1 MPTFQVK
8 FRFLPQAI
16 RLLDSSVF
24 VPILMLALAA
34 LLIAG
39 RPSPAEAADQYGLQA
54 TDLTILGI
62 DGPVSATGTGVES
75 ANGIDLLRS
84 SLQQFIGSA
93 TASTQNGSASGAYLD
108 DSSLSNWGTITGTS
122 VSSIA
127 GGANARSSTL
137 TNSGTI
143 TGTSNSNMAYG
154 VYAQFGTS
162 TITNSGTITGK
173 STSSTANGAYLA
185 NSSTLTNTGSIY
197 GLTSTGAWAYGVAL
211 FSSSTGTN
219 SGTITG
225 TNTSGTAFGVY
236 LDSST
241 SFTNSGTI
249 TGTSGNEAYGVYT
262 GGPATLTNTG
272 TISASGG
279 NRAYGVHVDY
289 DSTFT
294 NSGSVAAT
302 STTSDAYGVYLDAS
316 LWASG
321 TLTNTGSISARGA
334 INSYAVFAS
343 DSSIVNLDTGTR
355 ILNGSVY
362 ADDGTS
368 NLNIRSNS
376 DLAFTL
382 GGSWDTITN
391 SGSGIWSLG
400 GATSA
405 TTTTLTL
412 NSGSSTT
419 MENGSRL
426 TATTLNLD
434 SGASLDF
441 EKNSLMTVT
450 GTATLNGA
458 IAVDASANNL
468 GSGTYLTAGT
478 LTTGADY
485 SAVARNPNFAVNVTT
500 TTGAGGSVSVA
511 TAFAPQD
518 DAASLASTTTLSS
531 SQAFASV
538 AQSRNLGLLA
548 DMGDSDEG
556 DEIMV
561 ASIGSLNGL
570 LNPRKEETPW
580 GIYLQPV
587 YSFGS
592 RNGDASSKGYDYG
605 MYGLEAGI
613 DRRFGDSWVV
623 GVMAGYGSSHMDFT
637 GSAWVSDDNEDQQ
650 LYTGGVYSG
659 YRAGDWTFADTL
671 SVTYAD
677 HKSKR
682 KASATD
688 TATAKYQSWLTAN
701 EFLAVYHWSPA
712 ENWLVTPRA
721 GVNVT
726 HLHRPGFSERGSVNA
741 LSYQTLDQF
750 FSEGLVAVNVQR
762 TFMKDDLAVT
772 PYAGLG
778 AVHSLTGNDITV
790 KQYLTTTSA
799 EVTTKNDDS
808 RFTGELGMTFSAG
821 STNVTLGYAG
831 EYSASSDSHSV
842 FGQMRW
848 EF

>member
-8 FRFLPQAI
+8 FRFLPQTI
-16 RLLDSSVF
+16 RLLNSSVS

-39 RPSPAEAADQYGLQA
+39 RPSPVEAADHNGLQA

-84 SLQQFIGSA
+84 SLQLMGSA
-93 TASTQNGSASGAYLD
+93 TASTQGGSASGAYLD

-137 TNSGTI
+137 INSGTI

-154 VYAQFGTS
+154 VYARFGTS

-241 SFTNSGTI
+241 SFTNSGTV

-262 GGPATLTNTG
+262 GGPATLANTG
-272 TISASGG
+272 TISASSG

-321 TLTNTGSISARGA
+321 TLTNTGSISAQGA

-362 ADDGTS
+362 ADDGSS
-368 NLNIRSNS
+368 NLNIRSGS
-376 DLAFTL
+376 DLGFAL
-382 GGSWDTITN
+382 GGLWDTITN

-400 GATSA
+400 GATSGTA
-405 TTTTLTL
+405 STLNL
-412 NSGSSTT
+412 NSGSSTK

-426 TATTLNLD
+426 TTTTLNLN
-434 SGASLDF
+434 SGASLVF

-450 GTATLNGA
+450 GAATLNGA
-458 IAVDASANNL
+458 ISVDASVNNL

-478 LTTGADY
+478 LNTGADY
-485 SAVARNPNFAVNVTT
+485 LAVASNPNFAVNVTT
-500 TTGAGGSVSVA
+500 TTGAGGSVSVS

-518 DAASLASTTTLSS
+518 DATSLASTTTLSS

-538 AQSRNLGLLA
+538 AQARNLGLLA
-548 DMGDSDEG
+548 NMDDSDE
-556 DEIMV
+556 DREIMV
-561 ASIGSLNGL
+561 ASIGSLDGL

-592 RNGDASSKGYDYG
+592 RIGDTSSKGYNFG
-605 MYGLEAGI
+605 MYGLEGGL
-613 DRRFGDSWVV
+613 DRRIGDNWVV

-637 GSAWVSDDNEDQQ
+637 GSKWVADDNEDQQ
-650 LYTGGVYSG
+650 LYTAGAYAG

-677 HKSKR
+677 HKSER

-688 TATAKYQSWLTAN
+688 TATASYMSWLTAN
-701 EFLAVYHWSPA
+701 ELLAVYHWSPA
-712 ENWLVTPRA
+712 ENWLVSPKM

-726 HLHRPGFSERGSVNA
+726 YLHRPGFSETGSINA
-741 LSYQTLDQF
+741 LTYQTLNQF
-750 FSEGLVAVNVQR
+750 FSEGLVGVNVQR
-762 TFMKDDLAVT
+762 TFVKDDLIVT

-790 KQYLTTTSA
+790 RQYLPTTSA

-808 RFTGELGMTFSAG
+808 RFTGELGLAFNTG
-821 STNVTLGYAG
+821 DTTVTLGYAG
-831 EYSASSDSHSV
+831 EYSKSSDSHSV